1 MFVKFFV
8 RNFGSG
14 NGCASFMGVWDFW
27 FFLQENPH
35 AHKMPRFKSG
45 YFGFFLGGGGVGKCQ
60 FYFYGR
66 GNFSDPP

>member
-8 RNFGSG
+8 RNFGTG

-27 FFLQENPH
+27 LFLQENPH

-45 YFGFFLGGGGVGKCQ
+45 YFGFFLGGGWEVPIL
-60 FYFYGR
+60 FLWAREF
-66 GNFSDPP
+66 F